1 MKTWTYDERGNLVS
15 LSEDDKSIEYS
26 YDKWHRLTESR
37 DGTEISV
44 DNGEPQEVYQT
55 YSYTDNSYLPERH
68 RLVQGEAAV
77 ISTLYEYRD
86 DNRLQKVI
94 EDGLTAAEYEYDA
107 NGNNT
112 KITYGNG
119 IVTERTFTPGN
130 QIKTQV
136 IRNGSEILYSET
148 NSYRLDG
155 NLSSRTYTMDGKT
168 TVDTYDYDEAGML
181 SGESRTQAG
190 SEQYDYTFAYDN
202 RGNRTSFAES
212 VSGEVTTYEYDL
224 NNRLV
229 NAEKAFISQNPYK
242 ETTSYYYDPNGNTVT
257 SVMETSDTYHSFTD
271 NYHIAEIT
279 DSFGSAW
286 DGYEFTRYEY
296 DVFGRLTYYKS
307 GSHEAE
313 YTYNPDDL
321 RSTKTVD
328 GRTNEYVW
336 DGDEI
341 AAEFDYSNYTVMLQK
356 YIYGLDR
363 VLMEGPGSVNVY
375 YQQNS
380 HGDTVTLTGTVNG
393 NVYGTYEYDAFGN
406 ATDGGADYMVLE
418 SGHMLWS
425 ATRNNQFRYC
435 GEYFDQETDS
445 YYLRARYYDPALG
458 RFISEDTHWN
468 TDNMIYGDNP
478 VKINERENPYNPNNS
493 VTFAYS
499 PNINAVL
506 QSGNLYAYCMSNS
519 VMYSDSTGNFAIS
532 ISAAA
537 ASAIGYFCAAGIS
550 ICTAIIVEKVIEEV
564 DVAPYPVAIPK
575 VTEKEAE
582 AEKDI
587 ADTRKPQTPAI
598 FTPNPNDFHPIGL
611 VKTVYPGTKNGMIIT
626 WSDPVTNV
634 TIFEWDEDY
643 KYGPHYHALLPSQNS
658 KHDQTH
664 YQPGSPVP
672 EPWRSTYFG
681 G

>member
-1 MKTWTYDERGNLVS
+1 M
-15 LSEDDKSIEYS
+15 
-26 YDKWHRLTESR
+26 
-37 DGTEISV
+37 
-44 DNGEPQEVYQT
+44 
-55 YSYTDNSYLPERH
+55 
-68 RLVQGEAAV
+68 
-77 ISTLYEYRD
+77 
-86 DNRLQKVI
+86 
-94 EDGLTAAEYEYDA
+94 
-107 NGNNT
+107 
-112 KITYGNG
+112 
-119 IVTERTFTPGN
+119 TERTFTPGN

-229 NAEKAFISQNPYK
+229 NAEKAFISPNPYK

-296 DVFGRLTYYKS
+296 DVFGRLTYFKN

-313 YTYNPDDL
+313 YTYNPDDM
-321 RSTKTVD
+321 RSGKTVD

-341 AAEFDYSNYTVMLQK
+341 AAEFDYSNDTVILQK

-363 VLMEGPGSVNVY
+363 VLMEGPNSANVY

-418 SGHMLWS
+418 SGHMVWS

-435 GEYFDQETDS
+435 GEYLDQETDS

-587 ADTRKPQTPAI
+587 ADTR
-598 FTPNPNDFHPIGL
+598 
-611 VKTVYPGTKNGMIIT
+611 
-626 WSDPVTNV
+626 
-634 TIFEWDEDY
+634 
-643 KYGPHYHALLPSQNS
+643 
-658 KHDQTH
+658 
-664 YQPGSPVP
+664 
-672 EPWRSTYFG
+672 
-681 G
+681 